1 MITIFNYIMKSQI
14 ERSDINEENL
24 PITFISRFLNLENE
38 IKALEEAQIDGLHFD
53 VMDGQF
59 VPNISIGIPILDSVR
74 AATQLPIDVHLMI
87 EQPEQYINTFAEH
100 GADMISVH
108 VEATQHIHRALQM
121 IKMPER
127 KLDVVINPGTPV
139 ESLLPVLKLLI
150 IVMTVN
156 PGFGGQSFIEA
167 CAAKVKILR
176 DLRQSLNLNFNIEVD
191 GGINNET
198 IKICVDNG
206 ADMFVT
212 GSYFFKQ
219 EDYGKVTQLLK
230 G

>member
-1 MITIFNYIMKSQI
+1 MKKIYPSLL
-14 ERSDINEENL
+14 SAD
-24 PITFISRFLNLENE
+24 FLNLENE

-74 AATQLPIDVHLMI
+74 AITQLPIDVHLMI

-100 GADMISVH
+100 GADMISIH

-121 IKMPER
+121 IKNAG
-127 KLDVVINPGTPV
+127 KKAGVVINPGTPV
-139 ESLLPVLKLLI
+139 ESLLPVLEIVDYVL
-150 IVMTVN
+150 VMTVN

-198 IKICVDNG
+198 IKICADNG

-219 EDYGKVTQLLK
+219 KDYGKVTQLLK

>member
-1 MITIFNYIMKSQI
+1 MKKIYPSLL
-14 ERSDINEENL
+14 SAD
-24 PITFISRFLNLENE
+24 FLNLENE

-59 VPNISIGIPILDSVR
+59 APNISIGIPILDSVR
-74 AATQLPIDVHLMI
+74 ATTQLPIDVHLMI

-121 IKMPER
+121 IKNAG
-127 KLDVVINPGTPV
+127 KKAGVVINPGTPV
-139 ESLLPVLKLLI
+139 ESLLPVLEIVDYVL
-150 IVMTVN
+150 VMTVN

-198 IKICVDNG
+198 IKICADNG

>member
-1 MITIFNYIMKSQI
+1 MKKIYPSLL
-14 ERSDINEENL
+14 SAD
-24 PITFISRFLNLENE
+24 FLNLENE

-74 AATQLPIDVHLMI
+74 AITQLPIDVHLMI

-100 GADMISVH
+100 GADMISIH

-121 IKMPER
+121 IKNAG
-127 KLDVVINPGTPV
+127 KKAGVVINPGTPV
-139 ESLLPVLKLLI
+139 ESLLPVLEIVDFVL
-150 IVMTVN
+150 VMTVN

-176 DLRQSLNLNFNIEVD
+176 DLRQSLNLSFNIEVD

-198 IKICVDNG
+198 IKICADNG

-219 EDYGKVTQLLK
+219 KDYGKVTQLLK

>member
-1 MITIFNYIMKSQI
+1 MKKIYPS
-14 ERSDINEENL
+14 L
-24 PITFISRFLNLENE
+24 FISRFLNLENE

-127 KLDVVINPGTPV
+127 KLSVVINPGTPV
-139 ESLLPVLKLLI
+139 ESLLPVLEIVDYVL
-150 IVMTVN
+150 VMTVN